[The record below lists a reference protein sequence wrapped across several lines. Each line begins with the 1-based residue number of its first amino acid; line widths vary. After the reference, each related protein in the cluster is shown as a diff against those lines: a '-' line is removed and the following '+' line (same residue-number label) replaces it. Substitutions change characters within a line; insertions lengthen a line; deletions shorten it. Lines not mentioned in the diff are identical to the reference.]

1 MSPFVN
7 TTKYWN
13 IVSKCEFLGCFG
25 LPPFEILAGEAIS
38 GLPPD
43 ISAHIGPRVDSKLDH
58 KRVKWRR
65 SKLYGSKV
73 SGVQAC
79 INYFLWI
86 KVSNHMFLTAYY
98 TVRVVWDDN
107 GEQIGEG
114 TNLHKKR
121 SKSMRDWWQ
130 NQEGWNIINI
140 YFQDILYS
148 IDLGPWVKGAL
159 IWQSRE
165 LVKDDGCVSFIV

>member
-7 TTKYWN
+7 TKKILKYCL
-13 IVSKCEFLGCFG
+13 KCEFLGGFG

-79 INYFLWI
+79 VNFFF
-86 KVSNHMFLTAYY
+86 VN
-98 TVRVVWDDN
+98 
-107 GEQIGEG
+107 
-114 TNLHKKR
+114 
-121 SKSMRDWWQ
+121 
-130 NQEGWNIINI
+130 
-140 YFQDILYS
+140 
-148 IDLGPWVKGAL
+148 
-159 IWQSRE
+159 
-165 LVKDDGCVSFIV
+165 

>member
-79 INYFLWI
+79 INDFLWI
-86 KVSNHMFLTAYY
+86 KVFLMFLTVYY

-121 SKSMRDWWQ
+121 SKSMERLVTKPRRVKHHQ
-130 NQEGWNIINI
+130 H
-140 YFQDILYS
+140 ILLRY
-148 IDLGPWVKGAL
+148 
-159 IWQSRE
+159 
-165 LVKDDGCVSFIV
+165 LVFHWSESMGRRSSYMTITWAG